1 MTTRGRAALGL
12 GVTIYVAGWAFGSRP
27 LDVVAVGLLLTVFA
41 AWLAV
46 RLTARPVGLRRS
58 VQAMP
63 LEGDDVRVRVEL
75 ELESALAP
83 AGITLVERYAKLGE
97 QRTQLR
103 REGRH
108 LWARYVLPAVPRGRY
123 RIEEAVALVE
133 DPFGLERREP
143 ALGESA
149 ALVVYPRLVEL
160 ERLFSEEGAQA
171 RDGRRLLLQR
181 PSGFDLHSVRDYV
194 EGDSLRKVHWR
205 TTARRGHLMV
215 KELEDSPREDVA
227 VVLDAWRGS
236 PSATFDVAV
245 RAAGSILQ
253 AYARRSRR
261 AALVLGGATV
271 EVQRVQAEG
280 DWRHAL
286 ELLAGAEADGDDAPA
301 RLLAGGERNPAVLA
315 LDLVVVTPRL
325 DAPFVDR
332 LVQRAVSRRRT
343 ALVYVDGAHAREPA
357 LLRLQAAGVA
367 VAVAHAGDDLRRV
380 LGAPAFAEVA
390 HG

>member
-1 MTTRGRAALGL
+1 MTARGRAALAL
-12 GVTIYVAGWAFGSRP
+12 GAATYIAGWGFGSRP
-27 LDVVAVGLLLTVFA
+27 LDLVAVGLLLAVLA

-46 RLTARPVGLRRS
+46 RSTARPVELRRS
-58 VQAMP
+58 TRVVP
-63 LEGDDVRVRVEL
+63 IEGDDVQVRVEL
-75 ELESALAP
+75 ELESPHAP

-97 QRTQLR
+97 RRTQLQ

-123 RIEEAVALVE
+123 RLEKAVAVVE
-133 DPFGLERREP
+133 DAFGLERRERP
-143 ALGESA
+143 LGEGA
-149 ALVVYPRLVEL
+149 ALVVYPRLTAL
-160 ERLFSEEGAQA
+160 ERLFSETGEHA

-205 TTARRGHLMV
+205 STARRGQLMV

-227 VVLDAWRGS
+227 VILDAWRGCS
-236 PSATFDVAV
+236 RPVFDVAV

-253 AYARRSRR
+253 AYAQRSRR
-261 AALVLGGATV
+261 AALVLGGAVV

-280 DWRHAL
+280 DWRRAL
-286 ELLAGAEADGDDAPA
+286 ELLAGAEADGVEPPA
-301 RLLAGGERNPAVLA
+301 RLLAGERNPAALA

-325 DAPFVDR
+325 DPTFVER
-332 LVQRAVSRRRT
+332 LIQRARARRNS
-343 ALVYVDGAHAREPA
+343 ALVYVDGAHDRAPL

-367 VAVAHAGDDLRRV
+367 VAVLREGDDLGRV
-380 LGAPAFAEVA
+380 LGAPSFREAA
-390 HG
+390 HA